1 MTAPYDA
8 PLDDAPPRDDAPAQR
23 TEGPWVRGTIIAAAT
38 AAALFG
44 AYIAHDTA
52 ATALYESAYDRF
64 AVADELATTS
74 AEDLERLLDR
84 AEHAVAQSDAL
95 EAALVDGYVHPVDVT
110 TLVEASDGLA
120 AVLADADDAPL
131 SHLLAFPAPDA
142 LESPAW
148 IRYADAVRMLEQAQ
162 LRTAETVTIEAALDE
177 IADAR
182 EPVVGAVEAVFEGAG
197 ELAGQALA
205 AHPSATYEKRIGVQH
220 AIDQKGPG
228 WTHPRDSAAAF
239 TGLVLAVDELRAS
252 HAAEEAR
259 KLEPSYPVRAEIE
272 AFARSISHGVNLDF
286 VWAYEVSGLTSDE
299 WYSGT
304 AEFWAEDGGWG
315 RITLTHSVSDRWSED
330 PDAKAIVVHEVGHT
344 QAIRPECE
352 PLFTG
357 PEFAGDH
364 EMWATAWA
372 ISMGHDVPGSGIA
385 AYGRPS
391 DAQIATAGQCR

>member
-1 MTAPYDA
+1 MTAPSDA
-8 PLDDAPPRDDAPAQR
+8 PRDDASVQR
-23 TEGPWVRGTIIAAAT
+23 VERRWLRGTIIAAA
-38 AAALFG
+38 AAAAVFG
-44 AYIAHDTA
+44 SYVAHDAA

-74 AEDLERLLDR
+74 ADELELLIDAAGR
-84 AEHAVAQSDAL
+84 AVMQSDEL
-95 EAALVDGYVHPVDVT
+95 EAVLVEGHVRPEDVT
-110 TLVEASDGLA
+110 TLVAASDRLA
-120 AVLADADDAPL
+120 ATLADADDDPL
-131 SHLLAFPAPDA
+131 SHLLAFPGPDA
-142 LESPAW
+142 LETPAW
-148 IRYADAVRMLEQAQ
+148 VRYADAARLLEQAQ
-162 LRTAETVTIEAALDE
+162 ERTAETVAIEAALDD

-182 EPVVGAVEAVFEGAG
+182 APVTGAVKAVFEGAG
-197 ELAGQALA
+197 ALAGQALA
-205 AHPSATYEKRIGVQH
+205 DNPSATYQTRIGVQH
-220 AIDQKGPG
+220 AIDQDGPG

-239 TGLVLAVDELRAS
+239 TGLVLAVEELRAS
-252 HAAEEAR
+252 HAAGEAR

-286 VWAYEVSGLTSDE
+286 VWAYEVSGLTSDG

-304 AEFWAEDGGWG
+304 AEFWPDDGGWG
-315 RITLTHSVSDRWSED
+315 IITLTHSVSDRWGED
-330 PDAKAIVVHEVGHT
+330 PDATAIVVHEVGHT

-357 PEFAGDH
+357 PEFSGDH

-372 ISMGHDVPGSGIA
+372 ISMGHDVPGSGIS

>member
-1 MTAPYDA
+1 M
-8 PLDDAPPRDDAPAQR
+8 QR
-23 TEGPWVRGTIIAAAT
+23 VERSLLRGTIIAAAT
-38 AAALFG
+38 AAAIFG
-44 AYIAHDTA
+44 AYVAHDAA
-52 ATALYESAYDRF
+52 ATALYESAYERF
-64 AVADELATTS
+64 ADADELATT
-74 AEDLERLLDR
+74 AADELWLLTGR
-84 AEHAVAQSDAL
+84 AEHAIAQSDVL
-95 EAALVDGYVHPVDVT
+95 EAVLVEGHVRPEDVT

-120 AVLADADDAPL
+120 AALADADDDPL

-142 LESPAW
+142 LDSPAW

-162 LRTAETVTIEAALDE
+162 MRSAETLAIEAALDE

-197 ELAGQALA
+197 ALASQALTD
-205 AHPSATYEKRIGVQH
+205 HPSATYETRIGVQH

-228 WTHPRDSAAAF
+228 WTHPHDSASAF

-315 RITLTHSVSDRWSED
+315 RITLTHSVSNRWSED

-372 ISMGHDVPGSGIA
+372 ISMGHDVPGSGIS